1 MLSIQRSMKTITLEE
16 HFVTEG
22 FLKATGA
29 YGEGT
34 PSGLRVMR
42 DKLLDLG
49 AGRLA
54 AMDEGGVDMQV
65 LSLATTGI
73 EALAATEQAAVL
85 RDVNDAAAAAVKG
98 HPERFAA
105 FATVALKAPETAAKE
120 LERCV
125 TQLGAK
131 GLMVN
136 GTVTTEEG
144 EVLFMDAPRFLPVLE
159 AAETLGVPV
168 YIHPAPPPKAVWD
181 AYYSGLPGETGFML
195 SIAGWGWHSETAI
208 HLLRL
213 VLAGVFDRLPK
224 LKVIVGHMGEMLP
237 YALARSNGGLS
248 AAATHLQRNVTQTL
262 LDQVYMT
269 TSGYFTRPPFEC
281 CREVIGL
288 ERMMYSVDYP
298 FSAST
303 RGKEF
308 LASLELSEAEMD
320 ALKGGNAA
328 KVLKI

>member
-1 MLSIQRSMKTITLEE
+1 MARTITLEE

-29 YGEGT
+29 YGPGT
-34 PSGLRVMR
+34 PEGLRMQR
-42 DKLLDLG
+42 ERLLDVG
-49 AGRLA
+49 AGRIA

-65 LSLATTGI
+65 LSLATTAI
-73 EALAATEQAAVL
+73 ESLDANEQAAVL
-85 RDVNDAAAAAVKG
+85 RDVNDEAAAAVKA

-136 GTVTTEEG
+136 GTVTTEDG
-144 EVLFMDAPRFLPVLE
+144 AVLFMDAPRFLPLLE
-159 AAETLGVPV
+159 AAEALGVPV
-168 YIHPAPPPKAVWD
+168 YIHPAPPPKVVFD
-181 AYYSGLPGETGFML
+181 AYYAGLPGDTGFML

-213 VLAGVFDRLPK
+213 VLAGTFDKLPK
-224 LKVIVGHMGEMLP
+224 LRVIVGHMGEMLP

-248 AAATHLQRNVTQTL
+248 ATAKHLQRSVTQTL
-262 LDQVYMT
+262 KEQVWLT

-281 CREVIGL
+281 CREVMGL

-298 FSAST
+298 FSANT
-303 RGKEF
+303 KGQEF
-308 LASLELSEAEMD
+308 LASLGLSAEEMD
-320 ALKGGNAA
+320 ALKGGTAA
-328 KVLKI
+328 RVLGL